1 MMINK
6 APAPAPALMMSKL
19 FFVSVL
25 LASLAVVKAERIRHH
40 PHKKVDRL
48 ANEHAIDVARP
59 SDHQMEE
66 TQKDGKETID
76 RISRRTADPLPD
88 TASTASTPLKRSV
101 SPDVSRPDPSPIAA
115 DDVPPETAEEASVD
129 IGVLEAAKDKEVAGT
144 GRRLSTCPTGGNYVD
159 CVDGYEAGSGNAITC
174 YQACN
179 NGAECCTNYNSCSKA
194 TACIEKNSNPPNCD
208 GTKACYEVGYKGAN
222 PPIISGGS
230 CSGDDACGYVG
241 FSGTVGA
248 ITNSCNGNSA
258 CFGLASF
265 FGGVGDISNSC
276 NGASA
281 CEFVASSSGGV
292 GDISDSCNIS
302 DCCTSHCKFGDNPTI
317 IGIACGLDI
326 VSIATNTC
334 PTSAPSSAPSGEPS
348 TSSAPSSAPSDAP
361 SSAPSG
367 APSSAPSVTPST
379 SSAPSFP
386 PQGKSGKMAKSSK
399 SGKVAAKSSKSPT
412 TSKSSKSGKM
422 AKAF

>member
-6 APAPAPALMMSKL
+6 APAPAAALTMKL
-19 FFVSVL
+19 FFVGV
-25 LASLAVVKAERIRHH
+25 LASVAVVKAERVRY
-40 PHKKVDRL
+40 P
-48 ANEHAIDVARP
+48 RP

-66 TQKDGKETID
+66 TQKDGEETVG
-76 RISRRTADPLPD
+76 RTSRRTTDPLAD

-101 SPDVSRPDPSPIAA
+101 SPDAIRPDQSPIAG
-115 DDVPPETAEEASVD
+115 DDVRPETAEEAAVD
-129 IGVLEAAKDKEVAGT
+129 VGVLPYVPAVTDKEVAGT

>member
-6 APAPAPALMMSKL
+6 APAPAAALTMKL
-19 FFVSVL
+19 FFVGV
-25 LASLAVVKAERIRHH
+25 LASVAVVKAERVRY
-40 PHKKVDRL
+40 P
-48 ANEHAIDVARP
+48 RP

-66 TQKDGKETID
+66 TQKDGEETVG
-76 RISRRTADPLPD
+76 RTSRRTTDPLAD

-101 SPDVSRPDPSPIAA
+101 STDVSRPDPSPIAA

-129 IGVLEAAKDKEVAGT
+129 IGVLEAASVPAGT
-144 GRRLSTCPTGGNYVD
+144 GRRLQTPTPCPAGYVN
-159 CVDGYEAGSGNAITC
+159 CVSGFVYGKPTVPCFDLNDSA
-174 YQACN
+174 ACQ
-179 NGAECCTNYNSCSKA
+179 GECCTDGSGIPSASACKYA
-194 TACIEKNSNPPNCD
+194 TACIEKNNSTANCK
-208 GTKACYEVGYKGAN
+208 GYEACYRVGLNGASQLK
-222 PPIISGGS
+222 ISGGS
-230 CSGDDACGYVG
+230 CVGDFACRELARDGG
-241 FSGTVGA
+241 EVGA
-248 ITNSCNGNSA
+248 
-258 CFGLASF
+258 
-265 FGGVGDISNSC
+265 ISNSC
-276 NGASA
+276 TYEKA
-281 CEFVASSSGGV
+281 CYKLARFFGTV